1 MLSKIRFALS
11 PIQWFIIKKLFL
23 KYQRFYF
30 YFTYIRLNLQMHCEI
45 VMEKRNFWNIE
56 SIAKP
61 VLFLLGTSKNSQSH
75 KYQEKTFFTDC
86 VSRLSQNKRSLT
98 NYHWRADFSSMLR
111 RHQAKLPTHDV
122 VNNFFSKSGKSH
134 ETFHLSQRK
143 LKKEQHKIQQQK
155 EKFSSSKSSKTTFLQ
170 GCQKWVKEN
179 ANDFEKVIWFYN
191 NSFALP
197 KGKIF

>member
-11 PIQWFIIKKLFL
+11 PIQCFIIKKLFL
-23 KYQRFYF
+23 KCQRFHF
-30 YFTYIRLNLQMHCEI
+30 YFTYIKLNLQMHCEI
-45 VMEKRNFWNIE
+45 VMEKRNFRNIE

-61 VLFLLGTSKNSQSH
+61 VLFLFRTSQNSQSH
-75 KYQEKTFFTDC
+75 KFQEKTFFADC

-98 NYHWRADFSSMLR
+98 NYHWRADFSSTLR

-155 EKFSSSKSSKTTFLQ
+155 EKKFFVEEQQNNFFTGMPKMSQRKCKWLWGGNLVLQ
-170 GCQKWVKEN
+170 
-179 ANDFEKVIWFYN
+179 
-191 NSFALP
+191 
-197 KGKIF
+197 